1 MVISI
6 SYQIYAHRVEW
17 KVKIDSLLYWYSLH
31 PLQRIIS
38 GVVSPKGK
46 SRGPHLTLFLTNLG
60 HMTEWKHSR
69 KSQKIKESE
78 VKQQRERSKKWGIGL
93 DSGLLYSLPI
103 NINQLLLLLYYIA
116 LLFEL
121 LCEIF
126 FEGRRIGFQLKNL
139 SDKSSSSMQ
148 NLQSTKWI

>member
-1 MVISI
+1 M
-6 SYQIYAHRVEW
+6 HVEW

-46 SRGPHLTLFLTNLG
+46 SEGPHLTLFLTNLG

-139 SDKSSSSMQ
+139 SDKSSSSSMQ

>member
-6 SYQIYAHRVEW
+6 SYQIYAHDKEGEDW
-17 KVKIDSLLYWYSLH
+17 FPSILIFLAH

-46 SRGPHLTLFLTNLG
+46 SEGPHLTLFLTNLG

>member
-1 MVISI
+1 M
-6 SYQIYAHRVEW
+6 HMEW

-31 PLQRIIS
+31 PLQWIIS

-46 SRGPHLTLFLTNLG
+46 SEGPHLTLFLTNLG

-78 VKQQRERSKKWGIGL
+78 VKQQELSWERSKKWGIGL

>member
-1 MVISI
+1 M
-6 SYQIYAHRVEW
+6 HVEW
-17 KVKIDSLLYWYSLH
+17 KVKIDSLLYWYSLLH

-46 SRGPHLTLFLTNLG
+46 SEGPHLTLFLTNLG

-78 VKQQRERSKKWGIGL
+78 VKQQELSERSKKWGIGL

-103 NINQLLLLLYYIA
+103 NINQLLLYYIA
-116 LLFEL
+116 LLESAQL
-121 LCEIF
+121 CCEIF
-126 FEGRRIGFQLKNL
+126 SKEGEIGFQLKNL
-139 SDKSSSSMQ
+139 SDKSSSMQ